1 MKKLTRGIA
10 VLAATA
16 LLIGGSATSYSAD
29 LPLAKSGDRCATV
42 GDLAK
47 NAQGGVLECVKI
59 TSISNMYKVKTAS
72 GPRLKIGIVIP
83 QSGVQSPEGN
93 QARRGY
99 EMALADFGGS
109 AGGRKIELFYG
120 DAMTT
125 PVATSETIRLVT
137 QKKVD
142 MFVGSYSTGIS
153 LGVRDA
159 AARYNK
165 TSVEVLAI
173 TDSLT
178 LAGATN
184 YFRVGP
190 RAVDFAKA
198 SADFLAS
205 DLVKKTGK
213 RVFLEAESG
222 LYGTSVSDTQAKL
235 LTDAGMTVGRGK
247 HSYSATDVTDSILA
261 AKAFNPDIW
270 MITSYLAADTLFLK
284 TADALN
290 FHPKA
295 VVLVGAGDAKS
306 LFNAVG
312 AKAATGVMVVA
323 YTTPLVNPTFAPG
336 IAKFWAA
343 YEAKFK
349 EKPLGTVASTAYS
362 GMTATLRMIDAA
374 AGQVDPVSFGAAAKT
389 IIIPIGGQ
397 PNGFGIK
404 MDENR
409 QNTAIRLLAV
419 QWRADGTVPAVWPDA
434 AQLPGEVVKLAG

>member
-1 MKKLTRGIA
+1 MKKLTRGLA

-16 LLIGGSATSYSAD
+16 LLVGVSTTSFSAD
-29 LPLAKSGDRCATV
+29 LVVVKSGDKCPTI
-42 GDLAK
+42 GTLAK
-47 NAQGGVLECVKI
+47 NAQGGTMICTKVSASANI
-59 TSISNMYKVKTAS
+59 YKVKTTA
-72 GPRLKIGIVIP
+72 GPKLKIGIVIP

-93 QARRGY
+93 EARRGY
-99 EMALADFGGS
+99 EMALQDFGNS
-109 AGGRKIELFYG
+109 AGGRPIELFYG

-125 PVATSETIRLVT
+125 PVATSETIRLIT
-137 QKKVD
+137 QKKVE

-159 AARYNK
+159 AARYDK

-178 LAGATN
+178 TAGATN

-198 SADFLAS
+198 SAEFLAS

-213 RVFLEAESG
+213 KVFLEAESG
-222 LYGTSVSDTQAKL
+222 LYGTSVSDTQDSL
-235 LTDAGMTVGRGK
+235 LTAAGMTVGRGK
-247 HSYSATDVTDSILA
+247 HNYAATDVTDSVLA

-295 VVLVGAGDAKS
+295 IVLVGAGDAKS
-306 LFNAVG
+306 LFDAVG
-312 AKAATGVMVVA
+312 AKAATGVMVLA

-343 YEAKFK
+343 YEAKFGV
-349 EKPLGTVASTAYS
+349 KPLGTVASTAYS

-374 AGQVDPVSFGAAAKT
+374 GGKVDPTNFGAAAKT
-389 IIIPIGGQ
+389 ITIPIGGQ

-434 AQLPGEVVKLAG
+434 AQLPGQAVKLAG

>member
-16 LLIGGSATSYSAD
+16 LLFGVSATSSSAD
-29 LPLAKSGDRCATV
+29 LPIAKSGDKCVAA

-47 NAQGGVLECVKI
+47 NSSGSTLICVKVTGTTYI
-59 TSISNMYKVKTAS
+59 YKLQTLA

-93 QARRGY
+93 EARRGY
-99 EMALADFGGS
+99 EMAVADFGGT
-109 AGGRKIELFYG
+109 AGGRKIEIHYG

-142 MFVGSYSTGIS
+142 MFVGTYSTGIS

-159 AARYNK
+159 AARYSK
-165 TSVEVLAI
+165 TVVETLAI

-205 DLVKKTGK
+205 DLTAKVGK
-213 RVFLEAESG
+213 RVFLEHENG
-222 LYGTSVSDTQAKL
+222 LYGTSVVDTQEKL
-235 LTDAGMTVGRGK
+235 LNAAGLTVGRAK
-247 HSYSATDVTDSILA
+247 HSAGATDVTDSVLA

-270 MITSYLAADTLFLK
+270 VITSYLAADILFLK
-284 TADALN
+284 TAAALN
-290 FHPKA
+290 FRPKA
-295 VVLVGAGDAKS
+295 IVLVGAGDAKS
-306 LFNAVG
+306 LFDAVG
-312 AKAATGVMVVA
+312 AKFATDVMVVA
-323 YTTPLVNPTFAPG
+323 YTTPLANPTFAPG

-349 EKPLGTVASTAYS
+349 VKPLGTVASSAYS

-374 AGQVDPVSFGAAAKT
+374 QGKVDPVNFGAAAKT
-389 IIIPIGGQ
+389 ITIPIGGQ
-397 PNGFGIK
+397 PNGFGIN

-434 AQLPGEVVKLAG
+434 AQLPGQSVKLAG

>member
-10 VLAATA
+10 VLAAAA
-16 LLIGGSATSYSAD
+16 LLAGGSTTSYSAD
-29 LPLAKSGDRCATV
+29 LPLAKSGDKCATI

-47 NAQGGVLECVKI
+47 NSQGATLVCTKI
-59 TSISNMYKVKTAS
+59 TAKSNMFKVKVAS
-72 GPRLKIGIVIP
+72 GPRLKIGVVVP

-93 QARRGY
+93 EVRRGY

-109 AGGRKIELFYG
+109 AGGRKIELVYG

-125 PVATSETIRLVT
+125 PVATSETIRLIT
-137 QKKVD
+137 QKKVE
-142 MFVGSYSTGIS
+142 MFVGTYSTGIS

-165 TSVEVLAI
+165 TFVETHAI

-178 LAGATN
+178 TAGATN

-198 SADFLAS
+198 SAEFLAS
-205 DLVKKTGK
+205 DLTKKVGK
-213 RVFLEAESG
+213 RVFLEHENG
-222 LYGTSVSDTQAKL
+222 LYGTSVVDTQEKL
-235 LTDAGMTVGRGK
+235 LTDAGMTVARGK
-247 HSYSATDVTDSILA
+247 HSYSATDVTDSVLA

-270 MITSYLAADTLFLK
+270 MITSYLAANTLFLK

-295 VVLVGAGDAKS
+295 IVLVGAGDAKS
-306 LFNAVG
+306 LFDAVG
-312 AKAATGVMVVA
+312 AKVATGVMVLA

-336 IAKFWAA
+336 IARFWAA

-349 EKPLGTVASTAYS
+349 TKPLGTVASTGYT
-362 GMTATLRMIDAA
+362 GMIAALRMIDAA
-374 AGQVDPVSFGAAAKT
+374 AGKVDTVNFGAAAKT
-389 IIIPIGGQ
+389 ITIPLGGQ

-409 QNTAIRLLAV
+409 QNTAIRLVAV

-434 AQLPGEVVKLAG
+434 AQLPGQAVKLTN

>member
-1 MKKLTRGIA
+1 MKKITRGLA

-16 LLIGGSATSYSAD
+16 LLFGVSATSSSAD
-29 LPLAKSGDRCATV
+29 LPLAKSGDKCVTV

-47 NAQGGVLECVKI
+47 NSQGSTLICTKVTNTTNI
-59 TSISNMYKVKTAS
+59 YKVQTLS
-72 GPRLKIGIVIP
+72 GPRMKIGVVIP

-93 QARRGY
+93 EARRGY

-109 AGGRKIELFYG
+109 AGGRKIELVYG
-120 DAMTT
+120 DAMST
-125 PVATSETIRLVT
+125 PVATSETIRLIT

-142 MFVGSYSTGIS
+142 MFVGTYSTGIS

-165 TSVEVLAI
+165 TVVETLAI

-178 LAGATN
+178 TAGATN

-190 RAVDFAKA
+190 RATDFAKA
-198 SADFLAS
+198 SADFIAS
-205 DLVKKTGK
+205 DLIKKVGN
-213 RVFLEAESG
+213 RVYLEHENG
-222 LYGTSVSDTQAKL
+222 LYGTSVTETQLKL

-247 HSYSATDVTDSILA
+247 HAASATDVTDSVLA

-270 MITSYLAADTLFLK
+270 MITSYLAADILFLK

-290 FHPKA
+290 FRPKA
-295 VVLVGAGDAKS
+295 IVLVGAGDAKS
-306 LFNAVG
+306 LFDAVG
-312 AKAATGVMVVA
+312 TKVATGVMVVA
-323 YTTPLVNPTFAPG
+323 YTTPLVNPTFAPSVG
-336 IAKFWAA
+336 KFWAA
-343 YEAKFK
+343 FEAKFK
-349 EKPLGTVASTAYS
+349 TKPLGTVASSAYS

-374 AGQVDPVSFGAAAKT
+374 GGKVDPVNFGAAAKT
-389 IIIPIGGQ
+389 ITIPLGGQ

-409 QNTAIRLLAV
+409 QNTLIRLLAV

-434 AQLPGEVVKLAG
+434 AQLPGQSVKLAG

>member
-10 VLAATA
+10 VLAAAA
-16 LLIGGSATSYSAD
+16 LLVGGSTTSYSAD
-29 LPLAKSGDRCATV
+29 LPLAKSGDKCATI

-47 NAQGGVLECVKI
+47 NSQGATLVCTKI
-59 TSISNMYKVKTAS
+59 TSKSNMYKVKVAS
-72 GPRLKIGIVIP
+72 GPRLKIGVVVP

-93 QARRGY
+93 EVRRGY

-109 AGGRKIELFYG
+109 AGGRKIELVYG

-125 PVATSETIRLVT
+125 PVATSETIRLIT
-137 QKKVD
+137 QKKVE
-142 MFVGSYSTGIS
+142 MFVGTYSTGIS

-165 TSVEVLAI
+165 TFVETHAI

-178 LAGATN
+178 TAGATN

-198 SADFLAS
+198 SAEFLAS
-205 DLVKKTGK
+205 DLTKKVGK
-213 RVFLEAESG
+213 RVFLEHENG
-222 LYGTSVSDTQAKL
+222 LYGTSVVDTQEKL
-235 LTDAGMTVGRGK
+235 LTDAGMTVARGK
-247 HSYSATDVTDSILA
+247 HSYSATDVTDSVLA

-270 MITSYLAADTLFLK
+270 MITSYLAANTLFLK

-295 VVLVGAGDAKS
+295 IVLVGAGDAKS
-306 LFNAVG
+306 LFDAVG
-312 AKAATGVMVVA
+312 AKVATGVMVLA
-323 YTTPLVNPTFAPG
+323 YTTPLVNPTFSHG
-336 IAKFWAA
+336 IARFWAA

-349 EKPLGTVASTAYS
+349 TKPLGTVASTGYT
-362 GMTATLRMIDAA
+362 GMIAALRMIDAA
-374 AGQVDPVSFGAAAKT
+374 AGKVDTVNFGAAAKT
-389 IIIPIGGQ
+389 ITIPLGGQ

-409 QNTAIRLLAV
+409 QNTAIRLVAV

-434 AQLPGEVVKLAG
+434 AQLPGQAVKLTN

>member
-1 MKKLTRGIA
+1 MKKLTRGLA

-16 LLIGGSATSYSAD
+16 LLVGGSTTSYSAD
-29 LPLAKSGDRCATV
+29 LQVVKSGDKCTTI
-42 GDLAK
+42 GELAK
-47 NAQGGVLECVKI
+47 NAQGATLVCTKI
-59 TSISNMYKVKTAS
+59 TAKSNMFKVKVAS
-72 GPRLKIGIVIP
+72 GPRLKIGVVVP

-93 QARRGY
+93 EVRRGY

-109 AGGRKIELFYG
+109 AGGRKIELVFG

-125 PVATSETIRLVT
+125 PAATSETTRLIT
-137 QKKVD
+137 QKKVE
-142 MFVGSYSTGIS
+142 MFVGTYSTGIS
-153 LGVRDA
+153 IGVRDA

-165 TSVEVLAI
+165 TFVETHAI

-198 SADFLAS
+198 SAEFLAS
-205 DLVKKTGK
+205 DLTKKVGK
-213 RVFLEAESG
+213 RVFLEHENG
-222 LYGTSVSDTQAKL
+222 LYGTSVVDTQEKL
-235 LTDAGMTVGRGK
+235 LTDAGLTVGRGK
-247 HSYSATDVTDSILA
+247 HSFSATDVTDSVLA

-270 MITSYLAADTLFLK
+270 MITSYLAANTLFLK

-290 FHPKA
+290 FRPKA
-295 VVLVGAGDAKS
+295 IVLVGAGDAKS
-306 LFNAVG
+306 LFDAVG
-312 AKAATGVMVVA
+312 AKVATNVMVVA
-323 YTTPLVNPTFAPG
+323 YTSPLVNPTFAPG
-336 IAKFWAA
+336 ITKFYAA

-349 EKPLGTVASTAYS
+349 TKPLGTVASTGYT
-362 GMTATLRMIDAA
+362 GMIAALRMIDAS
-374 AGQVDPVSFGAAAKT
+374 AGKVDPVSFGAAAKT
-389 IIIPIGGQ
+389 ITIPLGGQ

-434 AQLPGEVVKLAG
+434 AQLSGQAVRLTN

>member
-10 VLAATA
+10 VLAAAA
-16 LLIGGSATSYSAD
+16 LLVGGSTTSYSAD
-29 LPLAKSGDRCATV
+29 LPLAKSGDKCATI

-47 NAQGGVLECVKI
+47 NSQGATLVCTKI
-59 TSISNMYKVKTAS
+59 TAKSNMFKVKVAS
-72 GPRLKIGIVIP
+72 GPRLKIGVVVP

-93 QARRGY
+93 EVRRGY

-109 AGGRKIELFYG
+109 AGGRKIELVYG

-125 PVATSETIRLVT
+125 PVATSETIRLIT
-137 QKKVD
+137 QKKVE
-142 MFVGSYSTGIS
+142 MFVGTYSTGIS

-165 TSVEVLAI
+165 TFVETHAI

-178 LAGATN
+178 TAGATN

-190 RAVDFAKA
+190 RAIDFAKA
-198 SADFLAS
+198 SAEFLAS
-205 DLVKKTGK
+205 DLTKKVGK
-213 RVFLEAESG
+213 RVFLEHENG
-222 LYGTSVSDTQAKL
+222 LYGTSVVDTQEKL
-235 LTDAGMTVGRGK
+235 LTDAGMTVARGK
-247 HSYSATDVTDSILA
+247 HSYSATDVTDSVLA

-270 MITSYLAADTLFLK
+270 MITSYLAANTLFLK

-295 VVLVGAGDAKS
+295 IVLVGAGDAKS
-306 LFNAVG
+306 LFDAVG
-312 AKAATGVMVVA
+312 AKVATGVMVLA

-336 IAKFWAA
+336 IARFWAA

-349 EKPLGTVASTAYS
+349 TKPLGTVASTGYT
-362 GMTATLRMIDAA
+362 GMIAALRMIDAA
-374 AGQVDPVSFGAAAKT
+374 AGKVDTVNFGAAAKT
-389 IIIPIGGQ
+389 ITIPLGGQ

-409 QNTAIRLLAV
+409 QNTAIRLVAV

-434 AQLPGEVVKLAG
+434 AQLPGQAVKLTN

>member
-29 LPLAKSGDRCATV
+29 LPLAKSGDKCKTV

-47 NAQGGVLECVKI
+47 NAQGGVLECAKI
-59 TSISNMYKVKTAS
+59 TSMSNIYKLKTAS
-72 GPRLKIGIVIP
+72 GPRLKIGIVLP

-93 QARRGY
+93 EARRGF
-99 EMALADFGGS
+99 EMAVADFGGS
-109 AGGRKIELFYG
+109 AGGRKIELVFG
-120 DAMTT
+120 DATTT
-125 PVATSETIRLVT
+125 PVATSETLRLIT

-142 MFVGSYSTGIS
+142 MFVGTYSSGIS
-153 LGVRDA
+153 LGQRDA
-159 AARYNK
+159 AARYDK
-165 TSVEVLAI
+165 TVVECLAL
-173 TDSLT
+173 TDALT

-198 SADFLAS
+198 SANFLAS
-205 DLVKKTGK
+205 DLTNKVGK

-235 LTDAGMTVGRGK
+235 LTEAGLTVGRGK
-247 HSYSATDVTDSILA
+247 HAYSASDVTDSVLA

-270 MITSYLAADTLFLK
+270 MITSYIAADTLFLK

-295 VVLVGAGDAKS
+295 IVLVGTGDAKS
-306 LFNAVG
+306 LFDAVG
-312 AKAATGVMVVA
+312 AKVATGVMVIA
-323 YTTPLVNPTFAPG
+323 YTTPLVNPTFAPSIG
-336 IAKFWAA
+336 KFWAA
-343 YEAKFK
+343 FEAKFK
-349 EKPLGTVASTAYS
+349 VKPLGTVASTAYS
-362 GMTATLRMIDAA
+362 GMTAALRMIDAA
-374 AGQVDPVSFGAAAKT
+374 EGKVDPVSFGAAAKT
-389 IIIPIGGQ
+389 ITIPIGGQ
-397 PNGFGIK
+397 PNGFGVK

-409 QNTAIRLLAV
+409 QNTEIRLLAV

-434 AQLPGEVVKLAG
+434 AQLPGQAVKLVG

>member
-10 VLAATA
+10 VLAAAA
-16 LLIGGSATSYSAD
+16 LLVGGSTTSYSAD
-29 LPLAKSGDRCATV
+29 LPLAKSGDKCATI

-47 NAQGGVLECVKI
+47 NSQGATLVCTKI
-59 TSISNMYKVKTAS
+59 TAKSNMFKVKVAS
-72 GPRLKIGIVIP
+72 GPRLKIGVVVP

-93 QARRGY
+93 EVRRGY
-99 EMALADFGGS
+99 EMAVADFGGS
-109 AGGRKIELFYG
+109 AGGRKIELVYG

-125 PVATSETIRLVT
+125 PVATSETIRLIT
-137 QKKVD
+137 QKKVE
-142 MFVGSYSTGIS
+142 MFVGTYSTGIS

-165 TSVEVLAI
+165 TFVETHAI

-178 LAGATN
+178 TAGATN

-190 RAVDFAKA
+190 RAIDFAKA
-198 SADFLAS
+198 SAEFLAS
-205 DLVKKTGK
+205 DLTKKVGK
-213 RVFLEAESG
+213 RVFLEHENG
-222 LYGTSVSDTQAKL
+222 LYGTSVVDTQEKL
-235 LTDAGMTVGRGK
+235 LTDAGMTVARGK
-247 HSYSATDVTDSILA
+247 HSYSATDVTDSVLA

-270 MITSYLAADTLFLK
+270 MITSYLAANTLFLK

-295 VVLVGAGDAKS
+295 IVLVGAGDAKS
-306 LFNAVG
+306 LFDAVG
-312 AKAATGVMVVA
+312 AKVATGVMVLA

-349 EKPLGTVASTAYS
+349 TKPLGTVASTGYT
-362 GMTATLRMIDAA
+362 GMIAALRMIDAA
-374 AGQVDPVSFGAAAKT
+374 AGKVDTVNFGAAAKT
-389 IIIPIGGQ
+389 ITIPLGGQ

-409 QNTAIRLLAV
+409 QNTAIRLVAV

-434 AQLPGEVVKLAG
+434 AQLPGQAVKLTN

>member
-10 VLAATA
+10 VLTATA
-16 LLIGGSATSYSAD
+16 LLFGVSATSSSAD
-29 LPLAKSGDRCATV
+29 LPLAKSGDKCVAA

-47 NAQGGVLECVKI
+47 NSSGSTLICIKV
-59 TSISNMYKVKTAS
+59 TSKTYIYKLQTLA
-72 GPRLKIGIVIP
+72 GPRLKIGVVVP

-93 QARRGY
+93 EVRRGY

-109 AGGRKIELFYG
+109 AGGRKIELIYG

-125 PVATSETIRLVT
+125 PVATTETIRLIT

-142 MFVGSYSTGIS
+142 MFVGTYSTGIS

-159 AARYNK
+159 AARYSK
-165 TSVEVLAI
+165 TFIETHAI

-198 SADFLAS
+198 SAEFLAS
-205 DLVKKTGK
+205 DLTAKVGK
-213 RVFLEAESG
+213 RVFLEHENG
-222 LYGTSVSDTQAKL
+222 LYGTSVVDTQEKL
-235 LTDAGMTVGRGK
+235 LTAAGLTVGRAK
-247 HSYSATDVTDSILA
+247 HSAGATDVTDSVLA

-270 MITSYLAADTLFLK
+270 VITSYLAANTLFLK

-290 FHPKA
+290 FRPKA
-295 VVLVGAGDAKS
+295 IVLVGAGDAKS
-306 LFNAVG
+306 LFDAVG
-312 AKAATGVMVVA
+312 AKVATGVMVVA
-323 YTTPLVNPTFAPG
+323 YTTPLVNPTFAPLIG
-336 IAKFWAA
+336 KFWAA

-349 EKPLGTVASTAYS
+349 VKPLGTVASTGYS
-362 GMTATLRMIDAA
+362 GMTAALRMIDAS
-374 AGQVDPVSFGAAAKT
+374 AGKVDPVSFGAAAKT
-389 IIIPIGGQ
+389 ITIPLGGQ

-434 AQLPGEVVKLAG
+434 AQLPGESVKLAG